1 MHAALPTHG
10 QPTALPPSP
19 PAVARSLQS
28 SPQSA
33 GCAGTAPPPPPAP
46 KRRTSTS
53 PASCPW
59 RGNVLGFRLLGN
71 LIANSPTPVP
81 LPLGGIEVKNPQSS
95 NFFELFTAVQSCKK
109 KFQNLF
115 HLDSR
120 LPTSGKFKNVP
131 LLEGGKKLSTF

>member
-28 SPQSA
+28 SPRSA
-33 GCAGTAPPPPPAP
+33 GCAGTAPPPPPAA
-46 KRRTSTS
+46 KRQTLTS
-53 PASCPW
+53 PAGCPC

-81 LPLGGIEVKNPQSS
+81 LPLGGTEVKNPQSS

-109 KFQNLF
+109 KVTKYFSLGF
-115 HLDSR
+115 S
-120 LPTSGKFKNVP
+120 TSNKRKIQ
-131 LLEGGKKLSTF
+131 KRSTS